1 VFVVWRLVVY
11 VIFSWSYQKIQTMYY
26 KFRDFRNYKYILDT
40 FLNQRLY
47 SASFRKLNDNFE
59 GQFFNDLVFSELKRY
74 RLDTKKQEHISI
86 CSFSG
91 KYNSHLMWSHYA
103 DGHRG
108 FVIGFEI
115 DESNYK
121 VEKVN
126 YNGLAQLSSFP
137 RKFED
142 IKPIFLNKIN
152 DWKYEEEYRI
162 ITEKQDYINIK
173 IREIIFGAETSNDD
187 KIIITKLAQL
197 VNKEIKIATF
207 YG

>member
-1 VFVVWRLVVY
+1 
-11 VIFSWSYQKIQTMYY
+11 
-26 KFRDFRNYKYILDT
+26 
-40 FLNQRLY
+40 
-47 SASFRKLNDNFE
+47 
-59 GQFFNDLVFSELKRY
+59 
-74 RLDTKKQEHISI
+74 
-86 CSFSG
+86 
-91 KYNSHLMWSHYA
+91 MWSHYA

-197 VNKEIKIATF
+197 VNKEIKIETF